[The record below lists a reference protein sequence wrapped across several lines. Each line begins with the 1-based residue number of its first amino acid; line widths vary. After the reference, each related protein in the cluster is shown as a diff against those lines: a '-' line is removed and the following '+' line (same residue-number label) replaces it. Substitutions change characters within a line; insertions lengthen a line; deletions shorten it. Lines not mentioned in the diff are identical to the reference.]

1 MLGSLLRTCA
11 VPGTQPVAVG
21 GLGSLA
27 AKPRRYE
34 LTMVKT
40 TILNSSLKNRSIIRL
55 HYQAETEE
63 EYDGIVVQA
72 TKRVVVLACEKD
84 FESDG
89 YQVLLRNRIKG
100 YRNSKF
106 EKCCTQIMEQNSQ
119 LEKIRPP
126 KWVYDIEDIE
136 SVVKKMKKHGIWP
149 AIETI
154 YNSESAFYI
163 GPITSLSPEL
173 FKLYC
178 YDAAGKWEKE
188 YEFGFDDV
196 IRIEWASKYCKHF
209 NKFMKMA
216 HNPFLHRTPN
226 SRRL

>member
-1 MLGSLLRTCA
+1 
-11 VPGTQPVAVG
+11 
-21 GLGSLA
+21 
-27 AKPRRYE
+27 
-34 LTMVKT
+34 MVKT

-154 YNSESAFYI
+154 YNSKSAFYI